1 MSRIVQYLET
11 GRLDYVKA
19 LRLQQYFVKKAK
31 GADEAAKDFRNVLI
45 LTEHDPVYTVGI
57 RSEVY
62 SEAEANRLRQL
73 GAEFHRTNRG
83 GLITFHG
90 PGQLIAYPI
99 LNLQN
104 FQPSIRWY
112 VGKIEETVMNMCKK
126 YKIEAGR
133 TCDMGIWV
141 RDKKIC
147 ALGVHVSQSITS
159 HGLALNC
166 NTDLSWFNNIVPC
179 GIKGKGVTSLSQQLG
194 RDVDIGEVTPHFL
207 DSFKATFEC
216 DLEKFPDAGRFD
228 LFNYI
233 NDEESQEPND
243 VAKIKKKQ

>member
-11 GRLDYVKA
+11 GRLDYLKA
-19 LRLQQYFVKKAK
+19 LRLQQYFAKKAVTED
-31 GADEAAKDFRNVLI
+31 ATKDFRNVLI
-45 LTEHDPVYTVGI
+45 LTEHEPVYTVGI
-57 RSEVY
+57 RSAGCSPQDEV
-62 SEAEANRLRQL
+62 RLQQL

-99 LNLQN
+99 LNLRN
-104 FQPSIRWY
+104 FQPSVRWY
-112 VGKIEETVMNMCKK
+112 VSKIEETIVDLCRK
-126 YKIEAGR
+126 YNINAGR
-133 TCDMGIWV
+133 TRDMGVWV
-141 RDKKIC
+141 NDKKIC
-147 ALGVHVSQSITS
+147 ALGLHITRLITS

-166 NTDLSWFNNIVPC
+166 NTDLSWFQHIVPC
-179 GIKGKGVTSLSQQLG
+179 GLVGKGVTSISEQVEKNVEIA
-194 RDVDIGEVTPHFL
+194 DVIPHFL

-233 NDEESQEPND
+233 NDDESQPND
-243 VAKIKKKQ
+243 VAKMKRKQ